1 MLRLDRRGLASAG
14 LERVRVVTSAD
25 ELREARETVA
35 AVSVSEEVA
44 GYVLSIVRQ
53 TRSLP
58 SVTLGASP
66 RAAVHLLEAAKAV
79 AAMAGR
85 GYATPDD
92 VARMAVPVL
101 RHRLILSPE
110 AELERY
116 RPDDAVG
123 TALSMVPVPR

>member
-1 MLRLDRRGLASAG
+1 
-14 LERVRVVTSAD
+14 
-25 ELREARETVA
+25 
-35 AVSVSEEVA
+35 VSVSEEVA

-116 RPDDAVG
+116 RAEDAIG